1 MHRTQRYF
9 PGQGNR
15 TSIGLVQRLRLVDS
29 KQSLVWGNL
38 GSISFFALEV
48 QLVFRIRFQ
57 NLRNKKGNKKGQALQ
72 FLDSQ
77 NPISQLSL
85 LQILSTDVR
94 WVAHEVLR

>member
-57 NLRNKKGNKKGQALQ
+57 NLRNKKGQALQ